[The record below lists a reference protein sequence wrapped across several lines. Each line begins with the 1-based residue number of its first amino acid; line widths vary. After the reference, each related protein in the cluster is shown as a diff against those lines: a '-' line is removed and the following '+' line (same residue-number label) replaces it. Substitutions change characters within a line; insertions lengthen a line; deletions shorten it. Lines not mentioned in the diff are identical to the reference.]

1 MKEYIDAFSEKDAV
15 LEPSIVKT
23 FEKSVHSFTFN
34 VVVYI
39 ITGFYSQK
47 RPYLIETTAQSV

>member
-23 FEKSVHSFTFN
+23 FEKSVHIFTFD
-34 VVVYI
+34 VVVHVLQ
-39 ITGFYSQK
+39 GFTLQ
-47 RPYLIETTAQSV
+47 

>member
-23 FEKSVHSFTFN
+23 FEKSVRTFTFN

-39 ITGFYSQK
+39 YITGFYPPK
-47 RPYLIETTAQSV
+47 KA

>member
-23 FEKSVHSFTFN
+23 FEKSVHTFTFN
-34 VVVYI
+34 LVIDTLDYDLVVHNFRVLLSY
-39 ITGFYSQK
+39 
-47 RPYLIETTAQSV
+47 